1 MCDFVV
7 ILSCNRIKLRT
18 SLFFNT
24 QQTADTQ
31 EREREREREN
41 MTQVLLSSS
50 NDMCLNLECR
60 EKASQMIWMGGERAG
75 MVLKGGMKWNGM
87 EWNKMSDT

>member
-1 MCDFVV
+1 MCNFVV

-31 EREREREREN
+31 EREREREN

-60 EKASQMIWMGGERAG
+60 EKASQMIWMGGERESG
-75 MVLKGGMKWNGM
+75 DGVKRGNEMEWNGM
-87 EWNKMSDT
+87 E

>member
-1 MCDFVV
+1 
-7 ILSCNRIKLRT
+7 
-18 SLFFNT
+18 
-24 QQTADTQ
+24 
-31 EREREREREN
+31 

>member
-1 MCDFVV
+1 MCNFVV

-31 EREREREREN
+31 EREREREN

-60 EKASQMIWMGGERAG
+60 EKASQMIWMGGERESG
-75 MVLKGGMKWNGM
+75 DGVKRGNGM
-87 EWNKMSDT
+87 EWNGME